1 MIGVEIRG
9 HVGLIAVIFS
19 SFVKLAFVIDLYT
32 SSIHFTF
39 RLSRL
44 YDIMFVV
51 SIIVDMFLWLLVNE
65 NLFLV
70 DMRYIVFRA

>member
-19 SFVKLAFVIDLYT
+19 SFVKLAFVLNLYT
-32 SSIHFTF
+32 SSIHFTCM
-39 RLSRL
+39 LSSL
-44 YDIMFVV
+44 NDIMFVV
-51 SIIVDMFLWLLVNE
+51 SMIADMFLWLLVNE

-70 DMRYIVFRA
+70 DKRYIVFRA